1 MVQEMRDD
9 TDWKENR
16 LRSLT
21 ISECSRS
28 ISLTFLILVGQLSF
42 GSSFSFQG
50 WSPPPWH
57 TDLPTHKE
65 LTNQHFQR
73 LFSHSYLPQETDDQ
87 TTHVSHFQPNL
98 PWRTKWGQKN
108 TRTIPENK
116 VPLK

>member
-21 ISECSRS
+21 ISECSSS

-50 WSPPPWH
+50 WSPPPVLVALFFVSDTVAHKNDLGRIRGWVGFDR
-57 TDLPTHKE
+57 TFVAGSSLPTLHHPCRFRK
-65 LTNQHFQR
+65 R
-73 LFSHSYLPQETDDQ
+73 YY
-87 TTHVSHFQPNL
+87 
-98 PWRTKWGQKN
+98 
-108 TRTIPENK
+108 
-116 VPLK
+116 